1 MASQSLRH
9 SRNLARFAP
18 LPVAA
23 AFLALF
29 ATTALALVWL
39 GVSYNDLRDLLLY
52 LVFSSVLSAVAGYLV
67 YRWGETGRR
76 SIRTK
81 ILLAY
86 GIGVLIVIINVF
98 VTAQLMFFS
107 AHDLGLLMTL
117 LTFGSVFSIG
127 FGASVAGSMTQAVYE
142 LSEGAQRVSQGNFK
156 ARVDV
161 RTNDELADLAQSF
174 NIMMANVNEA
184 EDMRRRAEE
193 ARRELV
199 AAVSHDLRTPLTAIQ
214 AMLEA
219 LNDGLIDDPET
230 IRRYHQTMRGQVTH
244 LSRLIDDLFEL
255 SQLDA
260 GEQPY
265 QFMRAD
271 LTAVARTATE
281 GLAMSAQAHGVRIE
295 FADDGPLWVQL
306 EPIKITRVI
315 ANLVDN
321 ATRHAPDG
329 TAVEVSAER
338 RDRQA
343 CVVVRDH
350 GPGIASSDLERI
362 FERFYRGE
370 KSRSRSH
377 GGAGLG
383 LAIARGIVEAH
394 GGRIWAENPL
404 HGGAAFYFSIPIAP
418 A

>member
-1 MASQSLRH
+1 
-9 SRNLARFAP
+9 
-18 LPVAA
+18 
-23 AFLALF
+23 
-29 ATTALALVWL
+29 
-39 GVSYNDLRDLLLY
+39 
-52 LVFSSVLSAVAGYLV
+52 
-67 YRWGETGRR
+67 
-76 SIRTK
+76 
-81 ILLAY
+81 
-86 GIGVLIVIINVF
+86 
-98 VTAQLMFFS
+98 
-107 AHDLGLLMTL
+107 
-117 LTFGSVFSIG
+117 
-127 FGASVAGSMTQAVYE
+127 
-142 LSEGAQRVSQGNFK
+142 
-156 ARVDV
+156 
-161 RTNDELADLAQSF
+161 
-174 NIMMANVNEA
+174 
-184 EDMRRRAEE
+184 MRRRAEE

-219 LNDGLIDDPET
+219 LNDGLVDDPAT
-230 IRRYHQTMRGQVTH
+230 VSRYHQTMRGQVTH

-281 GLAMSAQAHGVRIE
+281 GLAMSAQARGVRIE
-295 FADDGPLWVQL
+295 FAGEGPLWVQL

-321 ATRHAPDG
+321 AARHAPAG
-329 TAVEVSAER
+329 TAVEVLAEGV
-338 RDRQA
+338 DGQA
-343 CVVVRDH
+343 CIIVRDH
-350 GPGIASSDLERI
+350 GPGVAPEDMDRI

-394 GGRIWAENPL
+394 GGRIWVENPPD
-404 HGGAAFYFSIPIAP
+404 GGAAFVVSIPRDG
-418 A
+418 

>member
-1 MASQSLRH
+1 MASQSLRG
-9 SRNLARFAP
+9 SRLFGRFAP
-18 LPVAA
+18 PPVAGA
-23 AFLALF
+23 LLALF

-39 GVSYNDLRDLLLY
+39 GVSYDDLRDLLSY
-52 LVFSSVLSAVAGYLV
+52 LVVSAVLSALAGYLV

-98 VTAQLMFFS
+98 ITAQLMFFS
-107 AHDLGLLMTL
+107 NHDLGLLVTL

-127 FGASVAGSMTQAVYE
+127 FGASVAGRMTRAVQQ
-142 LSEGAQRVSQGNFK
+142 LSDGAQRVSQGDFQ

-161 RTNDELADLAQSF
+161 HTNDELADLARSF
-174 NIMMANVNEA
+174 NAMVANVNEA

-193 ARRELV
+193 ARHELV

-219 LNDGLIDDPET
+219 LSDGLIDDAET
-230 IRRYHQTMRGQVTH
+230 VQRYHATMRAQVMH

-260 GEQPY
+260 REQPY
-265 QFMRAD
+265 EFVRTD
-271 LTAVARTATE
+271 LTAVVRTAVE
-281 GLAMSAQAHGVRIE
+281 GLAMSAQTRGAQIE
-295 FADDGPLWVQL
+295 LMDDGPLWVEI
-306 EPIKITRVI
+306 EPIKITRVV

-321 ATRHAPDG
+321 ATRHAPPDTTVEVRVERRDG
-329 TAVEVSAER
+329 TA
-338 RDRQA
+338 
-343 CVVVRDH
+343 CVAVCDA
-350 GPGIASSDLERI
+350 GPGIAEADLVRI
-362 FERFYRGE
+362 FDRFYRGE

-383 LAIARGIVEAH
+383 LAIASGIVAAH
-394 GGRIWAENPL
+394 GGRIWAENRA
-404 HGGAAFYFSIPIAP
+404 GSGAAFYVTIPLER
-418 A
+418 